1 MCVFIYI
8 LDIIKF
14 VLNYTAVTLTVI
26 IGPKLTKT
34 KVKMFLISFARKNL
48 GQASVYERDPIT
60 YRCRFNSL
68 HQLRRTTSKN
78 KQCM

>member
-48 GQASVYERDPIT
+48 GQA
-60 YRCRFNSL
+60 FG
-68 HQLRRTTSKN
+68 LRKGPN
-78 KQCM
+78 YI